1 MSKIA
6 PLIKQAFGTSN
17 AHEAASFLASAC
29 NRMKGMDKPAITREV
44 EAALKGVNFAR
55 TGEPAAAA
63 AATKTIYKDTP
74 ETSRRV
80 ASLVRQVED
89 LTREVNA
96 LKAHRA
102 DPKEIEHLNGRI
114 ALLIREGAERQN
126 QHLRDL
132 ALARA
137 SQQNTLDELNAENQ
151 SFTLEIADLN
161 ERIDRLK
168 AALAAMATGGDA
180 ETAQRQELERRLQ
193 SLTADLA
200 RAQETQNEL
209 NSQIHDKTQRLA
221 AAHGELS
228 SAYKRAEDAEAERDA
243 LQFRMNQQE
252 TLHADEVREE
262 RQKRIAAKDRADD
275 EARAHTNTKARL
287 KFEEANSRT
296 LEKAKSGLETRL
308 RILQGTAD
316 QYSQSIKQHTNAAN
330 RAAEEIAELT
340 ETVQAANARI
350 TQLAEE
356 NAAMRSKFFG
366 VFPKAPSI
374 FALLAASVG
383 GYASVTS
390 AQSGA
395 IVSPVDIIGMP
406 IACGAI
412 AFLIIQF
419 AMKK

>member
-44 EAALKGVNFAR
+44 EAALKGVNFGR

-63 AATKTIYKDTP
+63 KTVYKDTP

-114 ALLIREGAERQN
+114 AALIREGAERQN

-137 SQQNTLDELNAENQ
+137 SQQNTLDELNAENE

-193 SLTADLA
+193 SLTADLT
-200 RAQETQNEL
+200 RAQEAQAEL
-209 NSQIHDKTQRLA
+209 NRQLQDKTQRLA

-252 TLHADEVREE
+252 TRHADDMREE

-287 KFEEANSRT
+287 KFEESNSRT

-316 QYSQSIKQHTNAAN
+316 QYAQSIKQHTDAAD
-330 RAAEEIAELT
+330 RAAAQIEELT
-340 ETVQAANARI
+340 ATVSAASEQIARL
-350 TQLAEE
+350 TEE
-356 NAAMRSKFFG
+356 NAQMQSRFFG
-366 VFPKAPSI
+366 VLPKAPTI
-374 FALLAASVG
+374 AGLLAGVVTA
-383 GYASVTS
+383 YASVTS

-395 IVSPVDIIGMP
+395 IVSPVDIVGMP
-406 IACGAI
+406 IACGVL

-419 AMKK
+419 ATKK

>member
-55 TGEPAAAA
+55 TGEPA

-200 RAQETQNEL
+200 RAQETQTEL
-209 NSQIHDKTQRLA
+209 NGQIHDKTQRLA
-221 AAHGELS
+221 AVHGELS
-228 SAYKRAEDAEAERDA
+228 TVYKRAEDAEAERDA
-243 LQFRMNQQE
+243 LQFRMNQQG
-252 TLHADEVREE
+252 TLLADEMREE

-287 KFEEANSRT
+287 KFEESNSRT
-296 LEKAKSGLETRL
+296 LEKQKSGLETRL

-316 QYSQSIKQHTNAAN
+316 QYSQSIKQHTAAAD
-330 RAAEEIAELT
+330 RAAAQIEELT
-340 ETVQAANARI
+340 ATVSAASERI
-350 TQLAEE
+350 AKLTEE
-356 NAAMRSKFFG
+356 NEQMQSRFFG
-366 VFPKAPSI
+366 VLPKAPTI
-374 FALLAASVG
+374 AGLLAGVVTA
-383 GYASVTS
+383 YASVTS

-406 IACGAI
+406 IACGVL

-419 AMKK
+419 ATKK